1 MNKINSLN
9 NLGKILNYIDNNQ
22 YPNLFAEFRLAEIDQ
37 HGLSSEVIQQLNNLF
52 LHKNKHL
59 GEWNNF
65 LTQLSTKTNTDR
77 IFTTFLADKNDIDK
91 IQSTFVKSGDGIIR
105 NNQSSIELVTISD
118 QLAKISFEEI
128 PDHNSLIIHF
138 WGNLKSN
145 LEDNLYLELKGNTHC
160 EAIRFGNTGFTH
172 TASGTTL
179 LCNTKTDKL
188 YTIVLSKDFLKVYL
202 NGILYLCKSIPI
214 GFKPSMVSLKLIGVL
229 GADLSAAICGM
240 EICTSDME
248 IENLFSNDQ
257 AIFINRIDEYMKNS
271 VLHKIH
277 ELLETTDGFDITIAE
292 EQLLQLLSNELN
304 NEQGYREWIFEK
316 LLSRVSKTSIEA
328 WYKKNIVKF
337 PGPILEVKN
346 LMVEFYRTPNTR
358 FSLGRLARLHKNNKF
373 RVLDNININVYPG
386 DIIGIVGAN
395 GAGKSTLLKTISG
408 MIPINQGNVNLY
420 ARHLLLSAGLGA
432 RNELTGRENIY
443 LSGCFMGLNKKQID
457 DLYEEIVDF
466 SELGEAI
473 DRPFKYYSDGMKGRL
488 VFSIATSVSPDIL
501 MLDELLSAGDI
512 KFQQKAAKRMD
523 QLIQRAKVVV
533 VVTHSTQFVVQKCN
547 KALLLSKGKQVY
559 YGDPAKAI
567 SLYLNELHMQ
577 PTEDQTDLG
586 PNNINMIQQM
596 AQTNGMP
603 IGGQRAN

>member
-1 MNKINSLN
+1 MNKINSLD
-9 NLGKILNYIDNNQ
+9 KILNYIDNNQ
-22 YPNLFAEFRLAEIDQ
+22 FPNLFAEYSLSQIDQ
-37 HGLSSEVIQQLNNLF
+37 HGLSSEMIQQLNHLF
-52 LHKNKHL
+52 LHKNRHL
-59 GEWNNF
+59 GEWNHYLN
-65 LTQLSTKTNTDR
+65 QLSIDKNINR
-77 IFTTFLADKNDIDK
+77 IFTTFLADKNDIDSIENK
-91 IQSTFVKSGDGIIR
+91 FAKSGNGIVR
-105 NNQSSIELVTISD
+105 NNESSIELVTISD
-118 QLAKISFEEI
+118 QIAKISFEDI
-128 PDHNSLIIHF
+128 PDHGALIVHL
-138 WGNLKSN
+138 WGNFKSN
-145 LEDNLYLELKGNTHC
+145 LEDNLYLEFKNSIHS

-172 TASGTTL
+172 TSSGTSL
-179 LCNTKTDKL
+179 LCNTKLDKL
-188 YTIVLSKDFLKVYL
+188 YTIVLSKQFLKVYL
-202 NGILYLCKSIPI
+202 NGILYLCKSIPPD
-214 GFKPSMVSLKLIGVL
+214 FTPNNVCLKLIGVL
-229 GADLSAAICGM
+229 GADLSAALCGM
-240 EICTSDME
+240 EISSSDRDVD
-248 IENLFSNDQ
+248 NLFSNDQ
-257 AIFINRIDEYMKNS
+257 TIFINRIDEYMKSS

-277 ELLETTDGFDITIAE
+277 ELLESTDGFDITIAE

-316 LLSRVSKTSIEA
+316 LLSRVSKSSIEA
-328 WYKKNIVKF
+328 WYSKNIVKF

-358 FSLGRLARLHKNNKF
+358 FSLGRLAKLHKSNKF

-577 PTEDQTDLG
+577 PTEEQTDLG
-586 PNNINMIQQM
+586 PTNINMIQQM
-596 AQTNGMP
+596 AQTSGMP